1 MTHLLAAFSFF
12 GALILLMIRKDI
24 TKLLLAPL
32 LLVSLAHAAPTDV
45 AIECA
50 GLPTGLTLTAKIVT
64 APNAIVS
71 VAMTEGTGDAA
82 GYYYCTNAQV
92 AAQAPTD
99 NKTYSGV
106 LNDGT
111 SDVATF
117 TLYWYGTESRRVIVA
132 GDSIGVSEE
141 AAGEIIQPALD
152 AIDALPTA
160 AENAT
165 QLLATATSDAGA
177 GTIGRLWH
185 YALAGY
191 SASGELAAGMFANQP
206 AAEVELTEQ
215 DKQDI
220 ADEVASQVGSSAFSD
235 VDQEPVGEDRTILLT
250 PDDDEGLVGEKA
262 KTLAVGST
270 PTFAVDFR
278 ENMAVNSWITI
289 VDTPTIAT
297 GTSGGITF
305 DQLGRD
311 KSLAKFRATGVT
323 AGTYRVRV
331 DVTYYGGAT
340 ATGFITLKVVE

>member
-32 LLVSLAHAAPTDV
+32 LLASLAHAAPTDV

-71 VAMTEGTGDAA
+71 VAMTEGTGAAA

-92 AAQAPTD
+92 AAQSPTD

-206 AAEVELTEQ
+206 LPEVDEETLATAVADALQGQLGQTQPRQNRKPAPGFTIQVSRRKDGTYKATPPIRLTTGAVNNVFVFIDMSPLFGPDDFVET
-215 DKQDI
+215 
-220 ADEVASQVGSSAFSD
+220 VGTPT
-235 VDQEPVGEDRTILLT
+235 VDAGTLEAGEDRAPRDTYAMVELDGT
-250 PDDDEGLVGEKA
+250 ADEDGTV
-262 KTLAVGST
+262 TVPVT
-270 PTFAVDFR
+270 
-278 ENMAVNSWITI
+278 M
-289 VDTPTIAT
+289 
-297 GTSGGITF
+297 TSGTTVPVVF
-305 DQLGRD
+305 D
-311 KSLAKFRATGVT
+311 
-323 AGTYRVRV
+323 
-331 DVTYYGGAT
+331 
-340 ATGFITLKVVE
+340 VEVLE